1 MPDPRP
7 PLSRNDHAH
16 NHQSDNRDKH
26 QPDKQRLVWKHVW
39 HMFSV
44 REASRANRIN
54 PLGVLVDWPWGTWYM
69 SPRDCQPI
77 GTLAM
82 YDIRSLKTQWASL
95 RDQLGSR
102 GADVVWDEIE
112 QLLQDHREQLA
123 RTETLRHQRK
133 QGSENVARLQ
143 RESQPAEAAIA
154 DMRALGDTIA
164 RHEEQLRTIET
175 QLDAHALRIPNVPH
189 VTVPPGTDA
198 AHNVEIL
205 RWGELP
211 SFAFPPKPHWELGE
225 SLGILDF
232 KRSGKIAG
240 ARFAMAI
247 GAGARL
253 ERALASLMLDIH
265 TQTHGYTEVLPP
277 CLVNQETMTGTGQL
291 PKFERD
297 LFHLRDDPYLLIP
310 TAEVPVVNL
319 YRDEILPDH
328 VLPIRYV
335 ASTPCFRREAG
346 SYGHETRGL
355 MRLHQFQKVELVAFT
370 TPEES
375 YAELERLTRAAEAI
389 LQALEL
395 PYRVVAL
402 CRGDLGFAAA
412 KTYDLEVWIPSQGTY
427 REISSCS
434 NCEAFQARRAR
445 IRFRAGGGKPDYL
458 HTLNGS
464 GLAVGRTIIAILE
477 HYQHEDGSVDIPKVL
492 RPYMNGAERIT
503 HAPHHR

>member
-1 MPDPRP
+1 MAYLQR
-7 PLSRNDHAH
+7 R
-16 NHQSDNRDKH
+16 
-26 QPDKQRLVWKHVW
+26 QPALRTDGITP
-39 HMFSV
+39 S
-44 REASRANRIN
+44 
-54 PLGVLVDWPWGTWYM
+54 GVLVDWPWGTWYM
-69 SPRDCQPI
+69 SPWNCQSVE
-77 GTLAM
+77 TLTM
-82 YDIRSLKTQWASL
+82 YDIRSLKTRWASL
-95 RDQLGSR
+95 REQLGSR
-102 GADVVWDEIE
+102 GTDVVWDEIE
-112 QLLQDHREQLA
+112 TLLQDHRDQLA
-123 RTETLRHQRK
+123 QTETLRHQRK
-133 QGSENVARLQ
+133 QGSEHVAQLQ
-143 RESQPAEAAIA
+143 RASQPADAAIA
-154 DMRALGDTIA
+154 DMRALGDTIT
-164 RHEEQLRTIET
+164 RHEARLREVEIRLE
-175 QLDAHALRIPNVPH
+175 AHALRIPNVPH
-189 VTVPPGTDA
+189 DTVPPGTNA
-198 AHNVEIL
+198 SHNVEIR
-205 RWGELP
+205 RWGEPP
-211 SFAFPPKPHWELGE
+211 SFAFPPQPHWALGE
-225 SLGILDF
+225 SLGMLDF
-232 KRSGKIAG
+232 KRVSKISG

-310 TAEVPVVNL
+310 TAEVPVTNL

-328 VLPIRYV
+328 VLPIRHV

-389 LQALEL
+389 LQALAL
-395 PYRVVAL
+395 PYRVVTL

-412 KTYDLEVWIPSQGTY
+412 KTYDLEVWIPSQSTY

-434 NCEAFQARRAR
+434 NCEAFQSRRAR
-445 IRFRAGGGKPDYL
+445 IRFRAGSGKPDYL

-464 GLAVGRTIIAILE
+464 GLAVGRTMIAILE
-477 HYQHEDGSVDIPKVL
+477 HYQHEDGSVTIPTVL
-492 RPYMNGAERIT
+492 QPYMNGVERIT
-503 HAPHHR
+503 PDG